1 LIKLLYIQSMEGIT
15 IDEMS
20 KLLKLPSKTVAIRI
34 HRAGIKPI
42 SRQAVYPLDTP
53 DKIKNVIMGRP
64 KKQLEKQPDNT
75 AKPKA
80 KKPAKAKK

>member
-1 LIKLLYIQSMEGIT
+1 MEGIT

-20 KLLKLPSKTVAIRI
+20 RLLKLPPKTVAIRI
-34 HRAGIKPI
+34 HRAGIKPMT
-42 SRQAVYPLDTP
+42 RQAIYPIDTL

-64 KKQLEKQPDNT
+64 KKAVPEPEP

-80 KKPAKAKK
+80 KKPAKGQK